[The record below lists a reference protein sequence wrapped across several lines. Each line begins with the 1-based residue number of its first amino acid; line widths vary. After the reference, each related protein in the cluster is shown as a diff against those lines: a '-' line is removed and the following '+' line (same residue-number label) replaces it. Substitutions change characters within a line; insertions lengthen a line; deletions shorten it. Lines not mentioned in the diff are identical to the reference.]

1 MSCSRFR
8 SLWLRA
14 SATALAVAASS
25 TWLGDAAAQVA
36 PVVLPHAAGQQ
47 ALAVRI
53 DARGI
58 TARACPSAAACA
70 PDGGNVLAV
79 PSEVA
84 PLLGGARVA
93 PVTLADGKHL
103 AKVDAPAGGASAAD
117 AGRGS
122 WVMLLAAPL
131 AGKGTEPLVLWSGW
145 TGVATGEH
153 GEGRSDA
160 VVVEP
165 LASGSRVLVGQLR
178 DDVTICG
185 RPALVGAS
193 EVDPRT
199 MTLLKG
205 ASYQN
210 LPAEAR
216 RAAGKVAAE
225 RHDAD
230 AAAPGFRLLRPTAAS
245 SAVGKRFAEIADG
258 DPKTAWSEG
267 KAGVGRG
274 EFVSFSSADEV
285 GITGFGLRIK
295 PTEGVEGGAA
305 PRTLFVATPDR
316 LFQVSLPEDA
326 WLKEPASYEVKLP
339 EEIRASCV
347 AVVLDEAYAP
357 RGAQAGGGER
367 GSPSAP
373 EVRVTIAEIT
383 ARTAFDGQGPAALVG
398 ALAGG
403 GERAR
408 AAAALLA
415 RSGPEAVEAAIAGY
429 DRLDPAGR
437 QLAAGVI
444 DTAPCAV
451 QIPFF
456 TARLAS
462 GAAAA
467 ARPTS
472 GAAGAARPA
481 SGAAGAARPTS
492 GAAGAALGGGRRAA
506 PAEPDPELHHAR
518 DRIRRCGRAAAPALA
533 EVVKGGAA
541 AARVAAARE
550 LALVAPAEAVPALL
564 DALAGAR
571 GATRRELRAALATAA
586 RSERAA
592 PVVEEEVQLDRLRA
606 RPEDA
611 QLDLLRALGPS
622 LGRVKGGGAAFQALA
637 SATGAPFARRYLLQ
651 APAAALARAGEGP
664 AEAYLRASLRKDADA
679 HVRLRAAEVAA
690 DVPSLAPDLLAAAS
704 DPDVRVREAAI
715 VALSRAAS
723 AGAKLPAGAAEALA
737 ARLASDPWT
746 FIRGGAALAIGAM
759 PATAAGDRALVGA
772 LDDASPEVRRS
783 ALDGLGAHRATAHIE
798 AVRDRAEDKEEDVEV
813 RARAILA
820 LGAMC
825 DTASVDLWT
834 RLALRAKA
842 PVGERDQRLGSAAL
856 AALGAV
862 HPADLPARLK
872 PLLDK
877 DTPHGLRETA
887 RAALSAT
894 PQCRR

>member
-1 MSCSRFR
+1 MSSSRFR
-8 SLWLRA
+8 SLWPRA
-14 SATALAVAASS
+14 SVTALAVAASS
-25 TWLGDAAAQVA
+25 TWLGEAAAQAA

-47 ALAVRI
+47 ALAVRV

-70 PDGGNVLAV
+70 PDGGQVLAV
-79 PSEVA
+79 PPEVA

-93 PVTLADGKHL
+93 PITLADGKHL
-103 AKVDAPAGGASAAD
+103 AKIEAPAGGANAGARGAD
-117 AGRGS
+117 AGSGS

-131 AGKGTEPLVLWSGW
+131 AGKGAEPLVLWSGW

-165 LASGSRVLVGQLR
+165 LASGSRVLVGQRR

-210 LPAEAR
+210 LPAEER
-216 RAAGKVAAE
+216 RAAVKVAAE
-225 RHDAD
+225 RREAD

-258 DPKTAWSEG
+258 DPRTAWSEG
-267 KAGVGRG
+267 KAGAGRG

-285 GITGFGLRIK
+285 GITGLGLRIK
-295 PTEGVEGGAA
+295 PTEVVEGGAA

-326 WLKEPASYEVKLP
+326 WLKEPAGYEVKLP
-339 EEIRASCV
+339 QEIRASCV
-347 AVVLDEAYAP
+347 AVVLDEPFAP
-357 RGAQAGGGER
+357 RGAQAGAGGR

-373 EVRVTIAEIT
+373 EVRVTIAEVT

-415 RSGPEAVEAAIAGY
+415 RGGPEAALAAIAGY

-444 DTAPCAV
+444 DAAPCAV
-451 QIPFF
+451 QVPFF

-462 GAAAA
+462 GAADA
-467 ARPTS
+467 ARLKPD
-472 GAAGAARPA
+472 AAR
-481 SGAAGAARPTS
+481 R
-492 GAAGAALGGGRRAA
+492 GGRRAA
-506 PAEPDPELHHAR
+506 SAEPDPELHHAR

-533 EVVKGGAA
+533 ELVKGGAA

-571 GATRRELRAALATAA
+571 GATRRELRSALATAA

-592 PVVEEEVQLDRLRA
+592 AVVEEEVRLERLRA

-622 LGRVKGGGAAFQALA
+622 LGRVRGGGAAFQALA
-637 SATGAPFARRYLLQ
+637 SAAGAPFARRYLLQ
-651 APAAALARAGEGP
+651 APAAALARAGEP
-664 AEAYLRASLRKDADA
+664 QAQAYLRASLRKDADA

-690 DVPSLAPDLLAAAS
+690 EVPALAPDLLAAVS

-723 AGAKLPAGAAEALA
+723 AGTRLPAGAAEALA

-759 PATAAGDRALVGA
+759 PATPAGDRALVGA
-772 LDDASPEVRRS
+772 LTDASPEVRRS

-825 DTASVDLWT
+825 DAGSVDLWT

-894 PQCRR
+894 PQCGRR

>member
-1 MSCSRFR
+1 MSRSPFRFR
-8 SLWLRA
+8 RPRLGAAAGVIAA
-14 SATALAVAASS
+14 SAAVGGS
-25 TWLGDAAAQVA
+25 AAAQVA

-53 DARGI
+53 DAGGV
-58 TARACPSAAACA
+58 TARACPAAAACA
-70 PDGGNVLAV
+70 PDGGKVLAV

-84 PLLGGARVA
+84 PLLGGARVV
-93 PVTLADGKHL
+93 PVTLADGKRL
-103 AKVDAPAGGASAAD
+103 AKIEAPAAGKPAGAGAPEG
-117 AGRGS
+117 AGGS

-165 LASGSRVLVGQLR
+165 LGSGNRVLVGQLR
-178 DDVTICG
+178 DDVTLCG

-205 ASYQN
+205 ASFQN
-210 LPAEAR
+210 LPAEER
-216 RAAGKVAAE
+216 RAAGKVVAE
-225 RHDAD
+225 RRDAD
-230 AAAPGFRLLRPTAAS
+230 APAATFRLLRPTAAS

-267 KAGVGRG
+267 KVGAGRG

-285 GITGFGLRIK
+285 GITGLGLRIK
-295 PTEGVEGGAA
+295 PSDGVEGGAA

-326 WLKEPASYEVKLP
+326 WLKESAGYEVKLP
-339 EEIRASCV
+339 EEIKASCI
-347 AVVLDEAYAP
+347 AVVLDDAYAP
-357 RGAQAGGGER
+357 AGAGGRGA
-367 GSPSAP
+367 PSAP
-373 EVRVTIAEIT
+373 EVRVTIAEVT
-383 ARTAFDGQGPAALVG
+383 ARTAFDGQNPAALVG

-403 GERAR
+403 GERSR

-415 RSGPEAVEAAIAGY
+415 RGGPEAVEAAIAGY

-437 QLAAGVI
+437 QLARGVI

-451 QIPFF
+451 QIPFL

-462 GAAAA
+462 GAASAA
-467 ARPTS
+467 QLAP
-472 GAAGAARPA
+472 GAASAGRA
-481 SGAAGAARPTS
+481 SGMASAP
-492 GAAGAALGGGRRAA
+492 GRAPRAA
-506 PAEPDPELHHAR
+506 PPEPDPELHHAR

-533 EVVKGGAA
+533 EIVKAGAA

-550 LALVAPAEAVPALL
+550 LVLVAPAEAIPALL

-571 GATRRELRAALATAA
+571 GAARRELRAALALAA

-592 PVVEEEVQLDRLRA
+592 SVVEEEVQLERLRA

-611 QLDLLRALGPS
+611 QLDLLRALGPA
-622 LGRVKGGGAAFQALA
+622 LGRMKGGGAAFQALA
-637 SATGAPFARRYLLQ
+637 SAGGAPFDRRYLLQ
-651 APAAALARAGEGP
+651 APAAALARVGEAP

-690 DVPSLAPDLLAAAS
+690 DVPALAPDLLAAAS
-704 DPDVRVREAAI
+704 DPEARVREAAI
-715 VALSRAAS
+715 VALARAAS
-723 AGAKLPAGAAEALA
+723 AGAKLPAGAGEALA
-737 ARLASDPWT
+737 ARLTSDPWT

-759 PATAAGDRALVGA
+759 PATTAGDRALVGA
-772 LDDASPEVRRS
+772 LADSSPEVRRH

-825 DTASVDLWT
+825 DASSVDLWT
-834 RLALRAKA
+834 RLALRAKS
-842 PVGERDQRLGSAAL
+842 PIGEHDQRLGSAAL
-856 AALGAV
+856 AALGSV

-877 DTPHGLRETA
+877 DTPHGLREAA
-887 RAALSAT
+887 RAALSAP
-894 PQCRR
+894 PQCRRR

>member
-1 MSCSRFR
+1 MSRSPFR
-8 SLWLRA
+8 SRRPRVGV
-14 SATALAVAASS
+14 AVGVIAASS
-25 TWLGDAAAQVA
+25 TLLGNAAAQVA

-47 ALAVRI
+47 ALAVRV
-53 DARGI
+53 DPGGI
-58 TARACPSAAACA
+58 TARACPAKAACA
-70 PDGGNVLAV
+70 PDGGKVLAV
-79 PSEVA
+79 PPEVA
-84 PLLGGARVA
+84 PLLGGARVVPIA
-93 PVTLADGKHL
+93 LADGKHL
-103 AKVDAPAGGASAAD
+103 AKIEAPAAGKPAPASAPGA
-117 AGRGS
+117 AGGS
-122 WVMLLAAPL
+122 WAMLVAAPL
-131 AGKGTEPLVLWSGW
+131 AGKGTEPIVLWSGW

-165 LASGSRVLVGQLR
+165 LGSGSRVLVGQLR
-178 DDVTICG
+178 EDVTICG

-205 ASYQN
+205 ASFQN
-210 LPAEAR
+210 LPAEER
-216 RAAGKVAAE
+216 RAAGKLVAE
-225 RHDAD
+225 RREAD
-230 AAAPGFRLLRPTAAS
+230 AAAPAFRLLRPTAAS

-267 KAGVGRG
+267 KAGAGRG

-285 GITGFGLRIK
+285 GITGLGLRIK
-295 PTEGVEGGAA
+295 PQDGVDGGAA

-326 WLKEPASYEVKLP
+326 WLKEPAGYEVKLP
-339 EEIRASCV
+339 EEIRASCL

-357 RGAQAGGGER
+357 RGAGDR
-367 GSPSAP
+367 GAPSAP

-383 ARTAFDGQGPAALVG
+383 ARTAFDGQGSGALVA

-403 GERAR
+403 GERSR

-415 RSGPEAVEAAIAGY
+415 RSGPEAVDAAIAGY
-429 DRLDPAGR
+429 DKLDAAGK
-437 QLAAGVI
+437 QLARGVI

-467 ARPTS
+467 AS
-472 GAAGAARPA
+472 GAAAAR
-481 SGAAGAARPTS
+481 STS
-492 GAAGAALGGGRRAA
+492 AA
-506 PAEPDPELHHAR
+506 PGRAPRAEAPEPDPELHHAR

-533 EVVKGGAA
+533 EIVKGGAA
-541 AARVAAARE
+541 TAKVAAARE
-550 LALVAPAEAVPALL
+550 LALVAPAEAIPALL

-571 GATRRELRAALATAA
+571 GATRRDLRAALALAA

-606 RPEDA
+606 RPEGA
-611 QLDLLRALGPS
+611 QLDLLRALGPA

-637 SATGAPFARRYLLQ
+637 SAAPAPFERRYLLQ
-651 APAAALARAGEGP
+651 APAAALARAGEAP
-664 AEAYLRASLRKDADA
+664 AEAYLRASLRKDADP

-690 DVPSLAPDLLAAAS
+690 EVPALAPDLLAAAS
-704 DPDVRVREAAI
+704 DADVRVREAAI

-759 PATAAGDRALVGA
+759 PATPAGDRALVGA
-772 LDDASPEVRRS
+772 LADPSPEVRRH

-825 DTASVDLWT
+825 DASSVDLWT
-834 RLALRAKA
+834 RIALRAKA
-842 PVGERDQRLGSAAL
+842 PIGERDQRLGSAAL

-887 RAALSAT
+887 RAALAAA

>member
-1 MSCSRFR
+1 MSRSPFR
-8 SLWLRA
+8 SRRPRIGA
-14 SATALAVAASS
+14 AVGVIAASS
-25 TWLGDAAAQVA
+25 TLLGNAAAQVA

-53 DARGI
+53 DPGGI
-58 TARACPSAAACA
+58 TARACPAAAACA
-70 PDGGNVLAV
+70 PDGGKVLAV

-84 PLLGGARVA
+84 PLLGSARVV
-93 PVTLADGKHL
+93 PITLPGGKRL
-103 AKVDAPAGGASAAD
+103 AKIEAPAAGKPASASAPG
-117 AGRGS
+117 AGSGS
-122 WVMLLAAPL
+122 WTMLLAAPL
-131 AGKGTEPLVLWSGW
+131 AGKGTEPIVLWSGW
-145 TGVATGEH
+145 TGVAIGEH
-153 GEGRSDA
+153 GEARSDA

-165 LASGSRVLVGQLR
+165 LGSGSRVLVGQLR
-178 DDVTICG
+178 EDVTICG

-199 MTLLKG
+199 MTLVKG
-205 ASYQN
+205 ASFQN
-210 LPAEAR
+210 LPAEER
-216 RAAGKVAAE
+216 RAAGKLAAE
-225 RHDAD
+225 RREAD
-230 AAAPGFRLLRPTAAS
+230 AAAPAFRLLRPTAAS

-267 KAGVGRG
+267 KVGAGRG

-285 GITGFGLRIK
+285 GITGLGLRIK
-295 PTEGVEGGAA
+295 PPDGVEGGAA

-326 WLKEPASYEVKLP
+326 WLKDSAGYEVKLP
-339 EEIRASCV
+339 EEIRASCL

-357 RGAQAGGGER
+357 RGAEDR
-367 GSPSAP
+367 GAPSAP
-373 EVRVTIAEIT
+373 EVRVTIAEVT
-383 ARTAFDGQGPAALVG
+383 ARTAFDGQGPGTLVG

-403 GERAR
+403 GERSR

-415 RSGPEAVEAAIAGY
+415 RSGPEGIDAAIVGY
-429 DRLDPAGR
+429 DKLDAAGR
-437 QLAAGVI
+437 QLARGVI
-444 DTAPCAV
+444 DAAPCAA

-472 GAAGAARPA
+472 GAAGAAPA
-481 SGAAGAARPTS
+481 RAP
-492 GAAGAALGGGRRAA
+492 RAA
-506 PAEPDPELHHAR
+506 APEPDPELHHAR

-533 EVVKGGAA
+533 EIVKEGGAA
-541 AARVAAARE
+541 AKVAAAGE
-550 LALVAPAEAVPALL
+550 LALVAPAEAIPALL
-564 DALAGAR
+564 DALPGAR
-571 GATRRELRAALATAA
+571 GATRRDLRAALALAS
-586 RSERAA
+586 RNGRAA
-592 PVVEEEVQLDRLRA
+592 PVVEEEVQMERLRA
-606 RPEDA
+606 RPEDT
-611 QLDLLRALGPS
+611 QLDLLRALGPA
-622 LGRVKGGGAAFQALA
+622 LGRVRGGSAAFQALA
-637 SATGAPFARRYLLQ
+637 SAASAPFARRYLLQ
-651 APAAALARAGEGP
+651 APAAALARAGEAS
-664 AEAYLRASLRKDADA
+664 AEAYLRASLRKDADP

-690 DVPSLAPDLLAAAS
+690 EVPALAPDLLAAAS

-746 FIRGGAALAIGAM
+746 FVRGGAALAIGAM
-759 PATAAGDRALVGA
+759 PATPAGDRALVGA
-772 LDDASPEVRRS
+772 LADRSPEVRRH

-798 AVRDRAEDKEEDVEV
+798 AVRDRAEDKAEDVEV

-825 DTASVDLWT
+825 DASSVDLWT

-842 PVGERDQRLGSAAL
+842 PIGEGDQRLGSAAL

-877 DTPHGLRETA
+877 DTPHGLREAA
-887 RAALSAT
+887 RAALSAA

>member
-1 MSCSRFR
+1 MSRSPFRFR
-8 SLWLRA
+8 RPRLGAAAGLIAA
-14 SATALAVAASS
+14 SAAVGGS
-25 TWLGDAAAQVA
+25 AAAQVA

-53 DARGI
+53 DAGGV
-58 TARACPSAAACA
+58 TARACPAAAACA
-70 PDGGNVLAV
+70 PDGGKVLAV

-84 PLLGGARVA
+84 PLLGGARVV

-103 AKVDAPAGGASAAD
+103 AKIEVPAAGKPAGAGAPEG
-117 AGRGS
+117 AGGS

-165 LASGSRVLVGQLR
+165 LGSGNRVLVGQLR
-178 DDVTICG
+178 DDVTLCG

-199 MTLLKG
+199 MMLLKG
-205 ASYQN
+205 ASFQN
-210 LPAEAR
+210 LPAEER
-216 RAAGKVAAE
+216 RAAGKVVAE
-225 RHDAD
+225 RRDAD
-230 AAAPGFRLLRPTAAS
+230 APAATFRLLRPTAAS

-267 KAGVGRG
+267 KVGAGRG

-285 GITGFGLRIK
+285 GITGLGLRIK
-295 PTEGVEGGAA
+295 PSDGVEGGAA

-326 WLKEPASYEVKLP
+326 WLKESAGYEVKLP
-339 EEIRASCV
+339 EEIKASCI
-347 AVVLDEAYAP
+347 AVVLDDAYAP
-357 RGAQAGGGER
+357 AGAGGRGA
-367 GSPSAP
+367 PSAP
-373 EVRVTIAEIT
+373 EVRVTIAEVT
-383 ARTAFDGQGPAALVG
+383 ARTAFDGQNPAALVG

-403 GERAR
+403 GERSR

-415 RSGPEAVEAAIAGY
+415 RGGPEAVEAAIAGY

-437 QLAAGVI
+437 QLARGVI

-451 QIPFF
+451 QIPFL

-462 GAAAA
+462 GAASAA
-467 ARPTS
+467 QLAP
-472 GAAGAARPA
+472 GAASAGRA
-481 SGAAGAARPTS
+481 SGLASAP
-492 GAAGAALGGGRRAA
+492 GRAPRAA
-506 PAEPDPELHHAR
+506 PPEPDPELHHAR

-533 EVVKGGAA
+533 EIVKAGAP

-550 LALVAPAEAVPALL
+550 LALVAPAEAIPALL

-571 GATRRELRAALATAA
+571 GAARRELRAALALAA

-592 PVVEEEVQLDRLRA
+592 SVVEEEVQLERLRA

-611 QLDLLRALGPS
+611 QLDLLRALGPA

-637 SATGAPFARRYLLQ
+637 SAGGAPFNRRYLLQ
-651 APAAALARAGEGP
+651 APAAALARVGEAP

-690 DVPSLAPDLLAAAS
+690 DVPALAPDLLAAAS
-704 DPDVRVREAAI
+704 DPDARVREAAI
-715 VALSRAAS
+715 VALARAAS
-723 AGAKLPAGAAEALA
+723 AGAKLPAGAGEALA
-737 ARLASDPWT
+737 ARLTSDPWT

-759 PATAAGDRALVGA
+759 PATTAGDRALVGA
-772 LDDASPEVRRS
+772 LADSSPEVRRH

-825 DTASVDLWT
+825 DASSVDLWT
-834 RLALRAKA
+834 RLAHRAKS
-842 PVGERDQRLGSAAL
+842 PIGEHDQRLGSAAL
-856 AALGAV
+856 AALGSV

-877 DTPHGLRETA
+877 DTPHGLREAA
-887 RAALSAT
+887 RAALSAP
-894 PQCRR
+894 PQCRRR

>member
-1 MSCSRFR
+1 MSRSPFRFR
-8 SLWLRA
+8 RPRLGAAAGVIAA
-14 SATALAVAASS
+14 SAAVGGS
-25 TWLGDAAAQVA
+25 AAAQAA

-53 DARGI
+53 DPGGV
-58 TARACPSAAACA
+58 TARACPAAAACT
-70 PDGGNVLAV
+70 PDGGKVVAV

-84 PLLGGARVA
+84 PLLGGARVV
-93 PVTLADGKHL
+93 PVTLADGKRL
-103 AKVDAPAGGASAAD
+103 AKIEAPAGGKPAGAGAPEGAS
-117 AGRGS
+117 GS

-145 TGVATGEH
+145 TGVAIGEH

-165 LASGSRVLVGQLR
+165 LGGSGSRVLVGQLR
-178 DDVTICG
+178 DDVTLCG

-205 ASYQN
+205 ASFQN
-210 LPAEAR
+210 LSAEER
-216 RAAGKVAAE
+216 RGAGKVVAE
-225 RHDAD
+225 RRDAD
-230 AAAPGFRLLRPTAAS
+230 AAAAAFRLLRPTAAS

-267 KAGVGRG
+267 KAGAGRG

-285 GITGFGLRIK
+285 GITGLGLRIK
-295 PTEGVEGGAA
+295 PPDGVEGGAA

-326 WLKEPASYEVKLP
+326 WLKESAGYEVKLP
-339 EEIRASCV
+339 EEIKASCI
-347 AVVLDEAYAP
+347 AVVLDDAYAP
-357 RGAQAGGGER
+357 AGAGGRGAPAV
-367 GSPSAP
+367 P
-373 EVRVTIAEIT
+373 EARVTIAEVT

-403 GERAR
+403 GERSR

-415 RSGPEAVEAAIAGY
+415 RGGPEAVEAAIAGY

-437 QLAAGVI
+437 QLARGVI

-451 QIPFF
+451 QIPFL

-462 GAAAA
+462 GAASAA
-467 ARPTS
+467 QLAP
-472 GAAGAARPA
+472 GAASAGRA
-481 SGAAGAARPTS
+481 SGLASAAPGRAA
-492 GAAGAALGGGRRAA
+492 RAA
-506 PAEPDPELHHAR
+506 PPEPDPELHHAR

-533 EVVKGGAA
+533 EIVKAGAA

-550 LALVAPAEAVPALL
+550 LALVAPAEAIPALL

-571 GATRRELRAALATAA
+571 GAARRELRAALALAA

-592 PVVEEEVQLDRLRA
+592 SVVEEEVQIERLRA

-611 QLDLLRALGPS
+611 QLDLLRALGPA

-637 SATGAPFARRYLLQ
+637 SAGSAPFERRYLLQ
-651 APAAALARAGEGP
+651 APAAALARAGEAP

-690 DVPSLAPDLLAAAS
+690 DVPSLAQDLLAAAS
-704 DPDVRVREAAI
+704 DPDARVREAAI
-715 VALSRAAS
+715 VALARAAS
-723 AGAKLPAGAAEALA
+723 TGAKLPAGAAEALA
-737 ARLASDPWT
+737 ARLTSDPWT

-759 PATAAGDRALVGA
+759 PATPAGDRALVGA
-772 LDDASPEVRRS
+772 LADSSPEVRRH
-783 ALDGLGAHRATAHIE
+783 ALDGLGAHRAAAHIE

-825 DTASVDLWT
+825 DASSVDLWT
-834 RLALRAKA
+834 RLAHRAKA
-842 PVGERDQRLGSAAL
+842 PIGEHDQRLGSAAL
-856 AALGAV
+856 AALGSV

-877 DTPHGLRETA
+877 DTPHGLREAA
-887 RAALSAT
+887 RAALSAA
-894 PQCRR
+894 PQCGRR

>member
-1 MSCSRFR
+1 MSSSRFR
-8 SLWLRA
+8 SRWLRA
-14 SATALAVAASS
+14 SVAALAVAASS
-25 TWLGDAAAQVA
+25 TWLGDAAAQAA

-58 TARACPSAAACA
+58 TARVCPSAAACA
-70 PDGGNVLAV
+70 PDGGGVLPV
-79 PSEVA
+79 PPEVA

-93 PVTLADGKHL
+93 PITLADGKHL
-103 AKVDAPAGGASAAD
+103 AKIEAPAGGASAGARGAD
-117 AGRGS
+117 AGSGA

-131 AGKGTEPLVLWSGW
+131 AGKGAEPLVLWSGW
-145 TGVATGEH
+145 TGVAAGEH

-165 LASGSRVLVGQLR
+165 LASGSRVLVGQRR

-185 RPALVGAS
+185 RSALVGAS

-210 LPAEAR
+210 LPAEER
-216 RAAGKVAAE
+216 RAAAKVVAE
-225 RHDAD
+225 RREAD

-267 KAGVGRG
+267 KAGAGRG

-285 GITGFGLRIK
+285 AITGLGLRIK
-295 PTEGVEGGAA
+295 PAEGVEGGAA

-316 LFQVSLPEDA
+316 LFHVSLPEDA
-326 WLKEPASYEVKLP
+326 WAKEAAGYEVKLP
-339 EEIRASCV
+339 QEIRASCV

-357 RGAQAGGGER
+357 RGAQGGER

-415 RSGPEAVEAAIAGY
+415 RGGPEAVEAAIAGY
-429 DRLDPAGR
+429 DKLDPAGR

-444 DTAPCAV
+444 DAAPCAV
-451 QIPFF
+451 QVPFF
-456 TARLAS
+456 TARLA
-462 GAAAA
+462 
-467 ARPTS
+467 
-472 GAAGAARPA
+472 AGAAD
-481 SGAAGAARPTS
+481 AARLKS
-492 GAAGAALGGGRRAA
+492 DAARRGGRRAA
-506 PAEPDPELHHAR
+506 STEPDPELRHAR

-533 EVVKGGAA
+533 ELVKGGAA

-571 GATRRELRAALATAA
+571 GATRRELRSALATAA

-592 PVVEEEVQLDRLRA
+592 AAVEEEVQLERLRA

-622 LGRVKGGGAAFQALA
+622 LGRVRGGGAAFQALA
-637 SATGAPFARRYLLQ
+637 SAAGAPFERRYLLQ
-651 APAAALARAGEGP
+651 APAAALARAGEP
-664 AEAYLRASLRKDADA
+664 QAQAYLRASLRKDADA

-690 DVPSLAPDLLAAAS
+690 DVPALAPDLLAAVS
-704 DPDVRVREAAI
+704 DPEVRVREAAI
-715 VALSRAAS
+715 VALSRVAS
-723 AGAKLPAGAAEALA
+723 AGTKLPAGAAEALA

-759 PATAAGDRALVGA
+759 PATPAGDRALVGA
-772 LDDASPEVRRS
+772 LTDASPEVRRS

-798 AVRDRAEDKEEDVEV
+798 AVRDRAEDKEEDLEV

-825 DTASVDLWT
+825 DVSSVDLWT

-842 PVGERDQRLGSAAL
+842 PVDERDQRLGSAAL

-877 DTPHGLRETA
+877 DTPRGLRETA

-894 PQCRR
+894 PQCRRR

>member
-1 MSCSRFR
+1 MSRSPFRFR
-8 SLWLRA
+8 RPRLGAAAGVIAA
-14 SATALAVAASS
+14 SAAVGGS
-25 TWLGDAAAQVA
+25 AAAQAA

-53 DARGI
+53 DPGGV
-58 TARACPSAAACA
+58 TARACPAAAACA
-70 PDGGNVLAV
+70 PDGGKVLAV

-84 PLLGGARVA
+84 PLLGGARVV
-93 PVTLADGKHL
+93 PVTLADGKRL
-103 AKVDAPAGGASAAD
+103 AKIEVSAGGKPAGAGAPEGAS
-117 AGRGS
+117 GS

-131 AGKGTEPLVLWSGW
+131 AGKGAEPLVLWSGW

-165 LASGSRVLVGQLR
+165 LGGSGSRVLVGQLR
-178 DDVTICG
+178 DDVTLCG

-205 ASYQN
+205 ASFQN
-210 LPAEAR
+210 LSAEER
-216 RAAGKVAAE
+216 RAAGKVVAE
-225 RHDAD
+225 RRDAD
-230 AAAPGFRLLRPTAAS
+230 AAAAAFRLLRPTAAS

-267 KAGVGRG
+267 KAGAGRG

-285 GITGFGLRIK
+285 GITGLGLRIK
-295 PTEGVEGGAA
+295 PPDGVEGGAA
-305 PRTLFVATPDR
+305 PRTLFVATPER

-326 WLKEPASYEVKLP
+326 WLKESAGYEVKLP
-339 EEIRASCV
+339 EEIKASCI
-347 AVVLDEAYAP
+347 AVVLDDAYAP
-357 RGAQAGGGER
+357 AGAGGGR
-367 GSPSAP
+367 GAPSAP
-373 EVRVTIAEIT
+373 EVRVTIAEVT

-403 GERAR
+403 GERSR

-415 RSGPEAVEAAIAGY
+415 RGGPEAVEAAIAGY
-429 DRLDPAGR
+429 DRLDFAGR
-437 QLAAGVI
+437 QLARGVI
-444 DTAPCAV
+444 DTAPCAM
-451 QIPFF
+451 QIPFL

-462 GAAAA
+462 GAASAA
-467 ARPTS
+467 QPPP
-472 GAAGAARPA
+472 GAASAGRA
-481 SGAAGAARPTS
+481 SGVASAAPGRAA
-492 GAAGAALGGGRRAA
+492 RAA
-506 PAEPDPELHHAR
+506 PPELDPELHHAR

-533 EVVKGGAA
+533 EIVKAGAA

-550 LALVAPAEAVPALL
+550 LALVAPAEAIPALL

-571 GATRRELRAALATAA
+571 GAARRELRAALALAA

-592 PVVEEEVQLDRLRA
+592 SVVEEEVQIERLRA

-611 QLDLLRALGPS
+611 QLDLLRALGPA

-637 SATGAPFARRYLLQ
+637 SAGGAPFERRYLLQ
-651 APAAALARAGEGP
+651 APAAALARGGEAP

-690 DVPSLAPDLLAAAS
+690 DVPSLAQDLLAAAS
-704 DPDVRVREAAI
+704 DPDARVREAAI
-715 VALSRAAS
+715 VALARAAA

-759 PATAAGDRALVGA
+759 PATTAGDRALVGA
-772 LDDASPEVRRS
+772 LADSSPEVRRH

-798 AVRDRAEDKEEDVEV
+798 AVRDRAEDKEEDIEV

-825 DTASVDLWT
+825 DASSVDLWT

-842 PVGERDQRLGSAAL
+842 PIGEHDQRLGSAAL
-856 AALGAV
+856 AALGSV

-877 DTPHGLRETA
+877 DTPHGLREAA
-887 RAALSAT
+887 RAALSAA
-894 PQCRR
+894 PQCRRR

>member
-1 MSCSRFR
+1 MHRSRFR
-8 SLWLRA
+8 SGWLRT
-14 SATALAVAASS
+14 SVTAGVVAATSI
-25 TWLGDAAAQVA
+25 WLGNAAAQVA

-53 DARGI
+53 DPGGI
-58 TARACPSAAACA
+58 TARACPAAAACA
-70 PDGGNVLAV
+70 PDGGKVLAV
-79 PSEVA
+79 PPEVA
-84 PLLGGARVA
+84 PLLGGARVV
-93 PVTLADGKHL
+93 PVTLANGKRL
-103 AKVDAPAGGASAAD
+103 AKIEAPVAATPAGAAATALGA
-117 AGRGS
+117 GGGS

-131 AGKGTEPLVLWSGW
+131 AGKGTEAVVLWSGW
-145 TGVATGEH
+145 TGVSTGEH

-165 LASGSRVLVGQLR
+165 LGSGSRVLVGQLR

-205 ASYQN
+205 ASFQN
-210 LPAEAR
+210 LPLDER
-216 RAAGKVAAE
+216 RAASKVAAE
-225 RHDAD
+225 RRDAE
-230 AAAPGFRLLRPTAAS
+230 AAAPAFRLLRPTAAS

-267 KAGVGRG
+267 KVGAGRG
-274 EFVSFSSADEV
+274 EFVSLSSADEV
-285 GITGFGLRIK
+285 GITGLGLRIK

-326 WLKEPASYEVKLP
+326 WLKETAGYEVKLP

-347 AVVLDEAYAP
+347 AVVLDDAYAP
-357 RGAQAGGGER
+357 RGAPAGAGDR
-367 GSPSAP
+367 GATSGP

-383 ARTAFDGQGPAALVG
+383 ARTSFDGQGPAELVG

-403 GERAR
+403 GERAK

-429 DRLDPAGR
+429 DKLDPAGR

-467 ARPTS
+467 PPRRAP
-472 GAAGAARPA
+472 
-481 SGAAGAARPTS
+481 
-492 GAAGAALGGGRRAA
+492 RAA
-506 PAEPDPELHHAR
+506 PPEPDPELHHAR

-533 EVVKGGAA
+533 DIVKGGAA

-550 LALVAPAEAVPALL
+550 LALVAPAEAIPALL

-571 GATRRELRAALATAA
+571 GATRRELRAALALAA

-592 PVVEEEVQLDRLRA
+592 GVVEEEVQPDRLRA
-606 RPEDA
+606 RPEEA

-637 SATGAPFARRYLLQ
+637 SAASAPFERRYLLQ
-651 APAAALARAGEGP
+651 APAAALARAGEAP

-690 DVPSLAPDLLAAAS
+690 DVPALAPDLLAAAS
-704 DPDVRVREAAI
+704 DPEVRVREAAI
-715 VALSRAAS
+715 VALARAAS
-723 AGAKLPAGAAEALA
+723 AGAKLPAGAPAALA

-746 FIRGGAALAIGAM
+746 FIRGSAALAIGAM
-759 PATAAGDRALVGA
+759 PATPAGDRALVGA
-772 LDDASPEVRRS
+772 LADSSPEVRRN
-783 ALDGLGAHRATAHIE
+783 ALDGLGVHRAVAHIE

-825 DTASVDLWT
+825 DASSVDLWT

-842 PVGERDQRLGSAAL
+842 PMGERDQRLGSAAL

-887 RAALSAT
+887 RAALSAA

>member
-1 MSCSRFR
+1 MRRSPFR
-8 SLWLRA
+8 SGWRRVGA
-14 SATALAVAASS
+14 AVGWIAASS
-25 TWLGDAAAQVA
+25 ALLGNAAAQVA

-53 DARGI
+53 DAGGL
-58 TARACPSAAACA
+58 TARACPAAAACA
-70 PDGGNVLAV
+70 PDGGKALAV
-79 PSEVA
+79 PPEVA
-84 PLLGGARVA
+84 PLLGGARVV
-93 PVTLADGKHL
+93 PVTLADGKRL
-103 AKVDAPAGGASAAD
+103 AKIEAPVAATPAGAAATALGA
-117 AGRGS
+117 GGGS

-131 AGKGTEPLVLWSGW
+131 AGKGTEPVVLWSGW
-145 TGVATGEH
+145 TGVSTGEH

-165 LASGSRVLVGQLR
+165 LGSGSRVLVGQLR

-205 ASYQN
+205 ASFQN
-210 LPAEAR
+210 LPLEER
-216 RAAGKVAAE
+216 RAASKVAAE
-225 RHDAD
+225 RREPD
-230 AAAPGFRLLRPTAAS
+230 AAAPAFRLLRPTAAS

-267 KAGVGRG
+267 KVGAGRG
-274 EFVSFSSADEV
+274 EFVSLSSADEV
-285 GITGFGLRIK
+285 GITGLGLRIK

-326 WLKEPASYEVKLP
+326 WLKETAGYEVKLP
-339 EEIRASCV
+339 EEIRASCI

-357 RGAQAGGGER
+357 RGAPAGAGDR
-367 GSPSAP
+367 GAPSGP

-383 ARTAFDGQGPAALVG
+383 ARTAFDGQGPAVLVG

-429 DRLDPAGR
+429 DKLDPAGR

-467 ARPTS
+467 PPRRTS
-472 GAAGAARPA
+472 RI
-481 SGAAGAARPTS
+481 
-492 GAAGAALGGGRRAA
+492 A
-506 PAEPDPELHHAR
+506 PPEPDPELHHAR

-533 EVVKGGAA
+533 EIVKGGAA

-550 LALVAPAEAVPALL
+550 LALVAPAEAIPALL

-571 GATRRELRAALATAA
+571 GATRRELRAALALAA

-592 PVVEEEVQLDRLRA
+592 SVVEEEVQLDRLRA
-606 RPEDA
+606 RPEEA

-637 SATGAPFARRYLLQ
+637 SAASAPFERRYLLQ
-651 APAAALARAGEGP
+651 APAAALARAGEAP

-690 DVPSLAPDLLAAAS
+690 DVPALAPDLLAAAS
-704 DPDVRVREAAI
+704 DPEVRVREAAI

-723 AGAKLPAGAAEALA
+723 AGGKLPAGAPAALA

-746 FIRGGAALAIGAM
+746 FIRGSAALAIGAM
-759 PATAAGDRALVGA
+759 PATPAGDRALVGA
-772 LDDASPEVRRS
+772 LADRSPEVRRN
-783 ALDGLGAHRATAHIE
+783 ALDGLGAHRAVAHIE

-825 DTASVDLWT
+825 DASSVDLWT
-834 RLALRAKA
+834 RLALQAKA
-842 PVGERDQRLGSAAL
+842 PMGERDQRLGSAAL

-887 RAALSAT
+887 RAALSAP

>member
-1 MSCSRFR
+1 MSRSRFR
-8 SLWLRA
+8 SRWLRT
-14 SATALAVAASS
+14 SVTAGVVAAAS
-25 TWLGDAAAQVA
+25 TWLGNAAAQVA

-53 DARGI
+53 DAGGI
-58 TARACPSAAACA
+58 TARACPAAACA
-70 PDGGNVLAV
+70 PDGGKVLAV
-79 PSEVA
+79 APEVA
-84 PLLGGARVA
+84 PLLGGARVV
-93 PVTLADGKHL
+93 PVTLADGKRL
-103 AKVDAPAGGASAAD
+103 AKIEAPVAATPAGAAATALGA
-117 AGRGS
+117 GGGS

-131 AGKGTEPLVLWSGW
+131 AGKGTEPIVLWSGW
-145 TGVATGEH
+145 TGVSTGEH

-165 LASGSRVLVGQLR
+165 LGSGSRVLVGQLR

-205 ASYQN
+205 ASFQN
-210 LPAEAR
+210 LPLEER
-216 RAAGKVAAE
+216 RAASKVAAE
-225 RHDAD
+225 RREAD
-230 AAAPGFRLLRPTAAS
+230 AAAPAFRLLRPTAAS

-258 DPKTAWSEG
+258 DPKTSWSEG
-267 KAGVGRG
+267 KVGAGRG
-274 EFVSFSSADEV
+274 EFVSLSSADEV
-285 GITGFGLRIK
+285 GITGLGLRIK
-295 PTEGVEGGAA
+295 PTEVVEGGAA
-305 PRTLFVATPDR
+305 PRTLFVATPER

-326 WLKEPASYEVKLP
+326 WLKETAGYEVKLP
-339 EEIRASCV
+339 EEIRASCI
-347 AVVLDEAYAP
+347 AVVLDDAYAP
-357 RGAQAGGGER
+357 RGAPAGAGDR
-367 GSPSAP
+367 GAPSGP

-429 DRLDPAGR
+429 DKLDPAGR

-467 ARPTS
+467 PPR
-472 GAAGAARPA
+472 RA
-481 SGAAGAARPTS
+481 S
-492 GAAGAALGGGRRAA
+492 RAA
-506 PAEPDPELHHAR
+506 PPEPDPELHHAR

-533 EVVKGGAA
+533 GIVKGGAA

-550 LALVAPAEAVPALL
+550 LALVAPAEAIPALL

-571 GATRRELRAALATAA
+571 GATRRELRAALALAA

-592 PVVEEEVQLDRLRA
+592 DVVEEEVQLDRLRA
-606 RPEDA
+606 RPEEA

-637 SATGAPFARRYLLQ
+637 SAASAPFERRYLLQ
-651 APAAALARAGEGP
+651 APAAALARAGEAP

-690 DVPSLAPDLLAAAS
+690 DVPALAPDLLAAAS
-704 DPDVRVREAAI
+704 DPEVRVREAAI

-723 AGAKLPAGAAEALA
+723 AGAKLPAGAPAALA

-746 FIRGGAALAIGAM
+746 FIRGSAALAIGAM
-759 PATAAGDRALVGA
+759 PAAPAGDRALVGA
-772 LDDASPEVRRS
+772 LADSAPEVRRS
-783 ALDGLGAHRATAHIE
+783 ALDGLGAHRAVAHIE

-825 DTASVDLWT
+825 DASSVDLWT

-842 PVGERDQRLGSAAL
+842 PMGERDQRLGSAAL

-887 RAALSAT
+887 RAALSAA

>member
-1 MSCSRFR
+1 MSRSRFR
-8 SLWLRA
+8 SRWLRA
-14 SATALAVAASS
+14 SVTAGAVAASS

-36 PVVLPHAAGQQ
+36 PVVLPPAAGQQ

-70 PDGGNVLAV
+70 PDGGKVLAV
-79 PSEVA
+79 PPEVA

-93 PVTLADGKHL
+93 PVALADGKRL
-103 AKVDAPAGGASAAD
+103 AKIEAPASGAPSGAR
-117 AGRGS
+117 AGDVASGS

-131 AGKGTEPLVLWSGW
+131 AGKGAEPLVLWSGW

-165 LASGSRVLVGQLR
+165 LGNGSRVLVGQLR

-205 ASYQN
+205 ASFQN
-210 LPAEAR
+210 LPAEER
-216 RAAGKVAAE
+216 RAAGKVTAE
-225 RHDAD
+225 RREAD

-267 KAGVGRG
+267 KAGAGRG

-295 PTEGVEGGAA
+295 PIDGVEGGAA

-326 WLKEPASYEVKLP
+326 WVKESAGYEVKLP

-347 AVVLDEAYAP
+347 AVVLDEAFAP
-357 RGAQAGGGER
+357 RGAQAGER
-367 GSPSAP
+367 GAPSAP
-373 EVRVTIAEIT
+373 EVRVTIAEVT
-383 ARTAFDGQGPAALVG
+383 ARTAFDGQAPAALVG

-444 DTAPCAV
+444 DTAPCAA

-467 ARPTS
+467 PPR
-472 GAAGAARPA
+472 GA
-481 SGAAGAARPTS
+481 
-492 GAAGAALGGGRRAA
+492 RRAA
-506 PAEPDPELHHAR
+506 PPGPDPELHHAR

-533 EVVKGGAA
+533 EIVKGGAP
-541 AARVAAARE
+541 AARVMAARE

-564 DALAGAR
+564 DALAAAR
-571 GATRRELRAALATAA
+571 GATRKELRAALALAA

-622 LGRVKGGGAAFQALA
+622 LGRVRGGGAAFQALA
-637 SATGAPFARRYLLQ
+637 SAAGAPFERRYLLQ
-651 APAAALARAGEGP
+651 APAAALARAGEAP

-704 DPDVRVREAAI
+704 DPDVRVREAAV

-759 PATAAGDRALVGA
+759 PATPAGDRALVGA
-772 LDDASPEVRRS
+772 LADRSPEVRRH

-798 AVRDRAEDKEEDVEV
+798 AVRDRAEDKEEDIEV

-825 DTASVDLWT
+825 DASSVDLWT
-834 RLALRAKA
+834 RLALQAKA
-842 PVGERDQRLGSAAL
+842 PMGERDQRLGSAAL

-887 RAALSAT
+887 RAALAAT

>member
-1 MSCSRFR
+1 MRRSPFR
-8 SLWLRA
+8 SGWRRVGA
-14 SATALAVAASS
+14 AVGWIAASS
-25 TWLGDAAAQVA
+25 ALLDNAAAQVA

-53 DARGI
+53 DAGGI
-58 TARACPSAAACA
+58 TARACPAAAACA
-70 PDGGNVLAV
+70 PDGGKVLAV
-79 PSEVA
+79 PPEVA
-84 PLLGGARVA
+84 PLLGGARVV
-93 PVTLADGKHL
+93 PVTLADGKRL
-103 AKVDAPAGGASAAD
+103 AKIEAPVAATPAGAAATALGA
-117 AGRGS
+117 GGGS

-131 AGKGTEPLVLWSGW
+131 AGKGTEPVVLWSGW
-145 TGVATGEH
+145 TGVSTGEH

-165 LASGSRVLVGQLR
+165 LGSGSRVLVGQLR

-205 ASYQN
+205 ASFQN
-210 LPAEAR
+210 LPLEER
-216 RAAGKVAAE
+216 RAASKVAAE
-225 RHDAD
+225 RREAD
-230 AAAPGFRLLRPTAAS
+230 AAAPAFRLLRPTAAS

-267 KAGVGRG
+267 KVGAGRG
-274 EFVSFSSADEV
+274 EFVSLSSADEV
-285 GITGFGLRIK
+285 GITGLGLRIK
-295 PTEGVEGGAA
+295 PTEGAEGGAA

-326 WLKEPASYEVKLP
+326 WLKETAGYEVKLP
-339 EEIRASCV
+339 EEIRASCI
-347 AVVLDEAYAP
+347 AVVLDDAYAP
-357 RGAQAGGGER
+357 RGAPAGAGDR
-367 GSPSAP
+367 GAPSGP

-383 ARTAFDGQGPAALVG
+383 ARTAFDGQGPAVLVG

-429 DRLDPAGR
+429 DKLDPAGR

-462 GAAAA
+462 GVAAA
-467 ARPTS
+467 P
-472 GAAGAARPA
+472 P
-481 SGAAGAARPTS
+481 
-492 GAAGAALGGGRRAA
+492 RRASRVA
-506 PAEPDPELHHAR
+506 PPEPDPELHHAR

-533 EVVKGGAA
+533 EIVKGGAA

-550 LALVAPAEAVPALL
+550 IALVAPAEAIPALL

-571 GATRRELRAALATAA
+571 GATRRELRAALAMAA

-592 PVVEEEVQLDRLRA
+592 GVVEEEVQLDRLRA
-606 RPEDA
+606 RPEEA

-637 SATGAPFARRYLLQ
+637 SAASAPFERRYLLQ
-651 APAAALARAGEGP
+651 APAAALARAGEAP

-690 DVPSLAPDLLAAAS
+690 DVPALAPDLLAAAS
-704 DPDVRVREAAI
+704 DPEVRVREAAI

-723 AGAKLPAGAAEALA
+723 AGAKLPAGAPAALA

-746 FIRGGAALAIGAM
+746 FIRGSAALAIGAM
-759 PATAAGDRALVGA
+759 PATPEGDRALVGA
-772 LDDASPEVRRS
+772 LADRAPEVRRN
-783 ALDGLGAHRATAHIE
+783 ALDGLGAHRAVAHIE

-825 DTASVDLWT
+825 DASSVDLWT
-834 RLALRAKA
+834 RLALRARA
-842 PVGERDQRLGSAAL
+842 PMGERDQRLGSAAL

-887 RAALSAT
+887 RAALSAA

>member
-1 MSCSRFR
+1 MRRSPFR
-8 SLWLRA
+8 SGWRRVGA
-14 SATALAVAASS
+14 AVGWIAASS
-25 TWLGDAAAQVA
+25 ALLGNAAAQVA
-36 PVVLPHAAGQQ
+36 PVVLPQAAGQQ

-53 DARGI
+53 DAGGI
-58 TARACPSAAACA
+58 TARACPAAAACA
-70 PDGGNVLAV
+70 PDGGKVLAV
-79 PSEVA
+79 APEVA
-84 PLLGGARVA
+84 PLLGGARVV
-93 PVTLADGKHL
+93 PVTLADGRRL
-103 AKVDAPAGGASAAD
+103 AKIEAPVAATPAGAAATALGA
-117 AGRGS
+117 GGGS

-131 AGKGTEPLVLWSGW
+131 AGKGTEPVVLWSGW
-145 TGVATGEH
+145 TGVSTGEH

-165 LASGSRVLVGQLR
+165 LGSGSRVLVGQLR

-205 ASYQN
+205 ASFQN
-210 LPAEAR
+210 LPLEER
-216 RAAGKVAAE
+216 RAASKVAAE
-225 RHDAD
+225 RREAD
-230 AAAPGFRLLRPTAAS
+230 AAAPALRLLRPTAAS

-267 KAGVGRG
+267 KVGAGRG
-274 EFVSFSSADEV
+274 EFVSLSSADEV
-285 GITGFGLRIK
+285 GITGLGLRIK
-295 PTEGVEGGAA
+295 PTEAVEGGAA

-326 WLKEPASYEVKLP
+326 WLKETAGYEVKLP
-339 EEIRASCV
+339 EEIRASCI
-347 AVVLDEAYAP
+347 AVVLDDAYAP
-357 RGAQAGGGER
+357 RGAPAGAGDR
-367 GSPSAP
+367 GAPSGP

-429 DRLDPAGR
+429 DKLDPAGR

-467 ARPTS
+467 PPR
-472 GAAGAARPA
+472 RA
-481 SGAAGAARPTS
+481 S
-492 GAAGAALGGGRRAA
+492 RAA
-506 PAEPDPELHHAR
+506 PPEPDPELHHAR

-533 EVVKGGAA
+533 EIVKGGAA

-550 LALVAPAEAVPALL
+550 LALVAPAEAIPALL

-571 GATRRELRAALATAA
+571 GAMRRELRAALALAA

-592 PVVEEEVQLDRLRA
+592 GVVEEEVQLDRLRA
-606 RPEDA
+606 RPEEA

-637 SATGAPFARRYLLQ
+637 SAASAPFERRYLLQ
-651 APAAALARAGEGP
+651 APAAALARAGEAP

-690 DVPSLAPDLLAAAS
+690 DVPALAPDLLAAAS
-704 DPDVRVREAAI
+704 DPEVRVREAAI

-723 AGAKLPAGAAEALA
+723 AGAKLPAGAPTALA

-746 FIRGGAALAIGAM
+746 FIRGSAALAIGAI
-759 PATAAGDRALVGA
+759 PATPAVDRALVGA
-772 LDDASPEVRRS
+772 LADSAPEVRRN
-783 ALDGLGAHRATAHIE
+783 ALDGLGAHRAVAHIE
-798 AVRDRAEDKEEDVEV
+798 AVRDRAEDKEEDLEV

-825 DTASVDLWT
+825 DASSVDLWT

-842 PVGERDQRLGSAAL
+842 PMGERDQRLGSAAL

-887 RAALSAT
+887 RAALSAA

>member
-1 MSCSRFR
+1 MSRSPFR
-8 SLWLRA
+8 SRRPRIGA
-14 SATALAVAASS
+14 AVGVIAASS
-25 TWLGDAAAQVA
+25 TLLGNAAAQVA

-47 ALAVRI
+47 ALAVRV
-53 DARGI
+53 DPGGI
-58 TARACPSAAACA
+58 TARACPAAAACA
-70 PDGGNVLAV
+70 PDGGKVLAV

-84 PLLGGARVA
+84 PLLGSARVV
-93 PVTLADGKHL
+93 PITLSGGKHL
-103 AKVDAPAGGASAAD
+103 TKIEAPAAGKPAPASAPG
-117 AGRGS
+117 AGSGS
-122 WVMLLAAPL
+122 WAMLLAAPL
-131 AGKGTEPLVLWSGW
+131 AGKGTEPIVLWSGW

-165 LASGSRVLVGQLR
+165 LGSGSRVLVGQLR
-178 DDVTICG
+178 EDVTICG

-205 ASYQN
+205 ASFQN
-210 LPAEAR
+210 LPAEER
-216 RAAGKVAAE
+216 RAAGKLAAE
-225 RHDAD
+225 RREAD
-230 AAAPGFRLLRPTAAS
+230 AAAPAFRLLRPTAAS

-258 DPKTAWSEG
+258 DPNTAWSEG
-267 KAGVGRG
+267 KAGAGRG

-285 GITGFGLRIK
+285 GITGLGLRIK
-295 PTEGVEGGAA
+295 PPDGVEGGAA

-326 WLKEPASYEVKLP
+326 WLKESAGYEVKLP
-339 EEIRASCV
+339 EEIRASCL

-357 RGAQAGGGER
+357 RGAGDR
-367 GSPSAP
+367 GAPSAP
-373 EVRVTIAEIT
+373 EVRVTIAEVT
-383 ARTAFDGQGPAALVG
+383 ARTAFDDQGPGTLVA

-403 GERAR
+403 GERSR

-415 RSGPEAVEAAIAGY
+415 RSGPEAIDAAIAGY
-429 DRLDPAGR
+429 DKLDAAGR
-437 QLAAGVI
+437 QLARGVI
-444 DTAPCAV
+444 DAAPCAA
-451 QIPFF
+451 QIPFL
-456 TARLAS
+456 TARLAA

-472 GAAGAARPA
+472 GAAA
-481 SGAAGAARPTS
+481 
-492 GAAGAALGGGRRAA
+492 AA
-506 PAEPDPELHHAR
+506 PARAPRAAAPEPDPELHHAR

-533 EVVKGGAA
+533 EIVKGGGSAA
-541 AARVAAARE
+541 KVAAARE
-550 LALVAPAEAVPALL
+550 LALVAPAEAIPALL
-564 DALAGAR
+564 DALPGAR
-571 GATRRELRAALATAA
+571 GATRRDLRAALALAA
-586 RSERAA
+586 RSQRAA
-592 PVVEEEVQLDRLRA
+592 PVVEEEVQNERLRA
-606 RPEDA
+606 RPEDT
-611 QLDLLRALGPS
+611 QLDLLRALGPA
-622 LGRVKGGGAAFQALA
+622 LGRVRGGGAAFQALA
-637 SATGAPFARRYLLQ
+637 SAASAPFERRYLLQ
-651 APAAALARAGEGP
+651 APAAALARAGEAQ
-664 AEAYLRASLRKDADA
+664 AEAYLRASLRKDADP

-690 DVPSLAPDLLAAAS
+690 EVPALAPDLLAAAS

-723 AGAKLPAGAAEALA
+723 AGAKLPAGAAEAFA

-746 FIRGGAALAIGAM
+746 FVRGGAALAIGAM
-759 PATAAGDRALVGA
+759 PATPAGDRALVGA
-772 LDDASPEVRRS
+772 LADRTPEVRRH

-798 AVRDRAEDKEEDVEV
+798 AVRDRAEDKAEDVEV

-825 DTASVDLWT
+825 DASSVDLWT

-842 PVGERDQRLGSAAL
+842 PIGEGDQRLGSAAL

-877 DTPHGLRETA
+877 DTPHGLREAA
-887 RAALSAT
+887 RAALSAA

>member
-1 MSCSRFR
+1 MSRSRFR
-8 SLWLRA
+8 SRWLRA
-14 SATALAVAASS
+14 SVTAGAVAASS
-25 TWLGDAAAQVA
+25 TWLGDAAAQGA
-36 PVVLPHAAGQQ
+36 PVVLPQAAGQQ

-70 PDGGNVLAV
+70 PDGGKVLAV
-79 PSEVA
+79 PPEVA

-93 PVTLADGKHL
+93 PVALADGKRL
-103 AKVDAPAGGASAAD
+103 AKIEAPASGAPSGAR
-117 AGRGS
+117 AGDVASGS

-131 AGKGTEPLVLWSGW
+131 AGKGAEPLVLWSGW

-165 LASGSRVLVGQLR
+165 LGSGSRVLVGQLR

-205 ASYQN
+205 ASFQN
-210 LPAEAR
+210 LPAEER
-216 RAAGKVAAE
+216 RAAGKVTAE
-225 RHDAD
+225 RREAD

-267 KAGVGRG
+267 KAGAGRG

-295 PTEGVEGGAA
+295 PIDGVEGGAA
-305 PRTLFVATPDR
+305 PRTLFVATPER

-326 WLKEPASYEVKLP
+326 WVKESAGYEVKLP

-347 AVVLDEAYAP
+347 AVVLDEAFAP
-357 RGAQAGGGER
+357 RGAQAGER

-373 EVRVTIAEIT
+373 EVRVTIAEVT
-383 ARTAFDGQGPAALVG
+383 ARTAFDGQAPAALVG

-444 DTAPCAV
+444 DTAPCAA

-467 ARPTS
+467 PPR
-472 GAAGAARPA
+472 GA
-481 SGAAGAARPTS
+481 
-492 GAAGAALGGGRRAA
+492 RRAA
-506 PAEPDPELHHAR
+506 PPGPDPELHHAR

-533 EVVKGGAA
+533 EIVKGGAP
-541 AARVAAARE
+541 AARVMAARE

-564 DALAGAR
+564 DALAAAR
-571 GATRRELRAALATAA
+571 GATRKELRAALALAA

-622 LGRVKGGGAAFQALA
+622 LGRVRGGGAAFQALA
-637 SATGAPFARRYLLQ
+637 SAAGAPFERRYLLQ
-651 APAAALARAGEGP
+651 APAAALARAGEAP

-704 DPDVRVREAAI
+704 DPDVRVREAAV

-759 PATAAGDRALVGA
+759 PATPSGDRALVGA
-772 LDDASPEVRRS
+772 LADRSPEVRRH

-798 AVRDRAEDKEEDVEV
+798 AVRDRAEDKEEDIEV

-825 DTASVDLWT
+825 DASSVDLWT
-834 RLALRAKA
+834 RLALQAKA
-842 PVGERDQRLGSAAL
+842 PMGERDQRLGSAAL

-862 HPADLPARLK
+862 HPADLPARLR

>member
-1 MSCSRFR
+1 MSRSPFR
-8 SLWLRA
+8 SRRPRIGA
-14 SATALAVAASS
+14 AVGVIAASS
-25 TWLGDAAAQVA
+25 TLLGNAAAQVA

-53 DARGI
+53 EPGGI
-58 TARACPSAAACA
+58 TARACPAAAACA
-70 PDGGNVLAV
+70 PDGGKVLAV

-84 PLLGGARVA
+84 PLLGSARVV
-93 PVTLADGKHL
+93 PISLPGGKHL
-103 AKVDAPAGGASAAD
+103 AKIEAPAAGKPASASAPG
-117 AGRGS
+117 AGSGS
-122 WVMLLAAPL
+122 WAMLLAAPL
-131 AGKGTEPLVLWSGW
+131 AGKGTEPIVLWSGW

-165 LASGSRVLVGQLR
+165 LGSGSRVLVGQLR
-178 DDVTICG
+178 EDVTICG

-205 ASYQN
+205 ASFQN
-210 LPAEAR
+210 LPAEER
-216 RAAGKVAAE
+216 RAAGKLAAE
-225 RHDAD
+225 RREAD
-230 AAAPGFRLLRPTAAS
+230 AAAPAFRLLRPTAAS

-267 KAGVGRG
+267 KAGAGRG

-285 GITGFGLRIK
+285 GITGLGLRIK
-295 PTEGVEGGAA
+295 PPDGVEGGAA

-326 WLKEPASYEVKLP
+326 WLKESAGYEVKLP
-339 EEIRASCV
+339 EEIRASCL

-357 RGAQAGGGER
+357 RGAGDR
-367 GSPSAP
+367 GAPSAP
-373 EVRVTIAEIT
+373 EVRVTIAEVT
-383 ARTAFDGQGPAALVG
+383 ARTAFDGQGPGTLVG

-403 GERAR
+403 GERSR

-415 RSGPEAVEAAIAGY
+415 RSGPEAIEAAIAGY
-429 DRLDPAGR
+429 DKLDAAGR
-437 QLAAGVI
+437 QLARGVI
-444 DTAPCAV
+444 DAAPCAT

-456 TARLAS
+456 TARLAAGAS
-462 GAAAA
+462 AVAPRRGPRAAA
-467 ARPTS
+467 P
-472 GAAGAARPA
+472 
-481 SGAAGAARPTS
+481 
-492 GAAGAALGGGRRAA
+492 
-506 PAEPDPELHHAR
+506 EPDPELHHAR

-533 EVVKGGAA
+533 EIVTGGGSAA
-541 AARVAAARE
+541 KVAAARE
-550 LALVAPAEAVPALL
+550 LALVAPAEAIPALL
-564 DALAGAR
+564 DALPGAR
-571 GATRRELRAALATAA
+571 GATRRDLRAALALAA
-586 RSERAA
+586 RSQRAA
-592 PVVEEEVQLDRLRA
+592 PVVEEEVQMERLRA

-611 QLDLLRALGPS
+611 QLDLLRALGPA
-622 LGRVKGGGAAFQALA
+622 LGRVRGGSAAFQALA
-637 SATGAPFARRYLLQ
+637 SAASAPFARRYLLQ
-651 APAAALARAGEGP
+651 APAAALARAGEAP
-664 AEAYLRASLRKDADA
+664 AEAYLRASLRKDADP

-690 DVPSLAPDLLAAAS
+690 EVPALAPDLLAAAS

-715 VALSRAAS
+715 VALSRAAT

-746 FIRGGAALAIGAM
+746 FVRGGAALAIGAM
-759 PATAAGDRALVGA
+759 PATPSGDRALVGA
-772 LDDASPEVRRS
+772 LADRSPEVRRH

-798 AVRDRAEDKEEDVEV
+798 AVRDRAEDKAEDVEV

-825 DTASVDLWT
+825 DESSVDLWT

-842 PVGERDQRLGSAAL
+842 PIGEGDQRLGSAAL

-877 DTPHGLRETA
+877 DTPHGLREAA
-887 RAALSAT
+887 RAALSAA

>member
-1 MSCSRFR
+1 MSRSPFR
-8 SLWLRA
+8 SRRPRIGA
-14 SATALAVAASS
+14 AVGVIAASS
-25 TWLGDAAAQVA
+25 TLLGNAAAQVA

-53 DARGI
+53 DPGGI
-58 TARACPSAAACA
+58 TARACPAAAACA
-70 PDGGNVLAV
+70 PDGGKVLAV

-84 PLLGGARVA
+84 PLLGSARVV
-93 PVTLADGKHL
+93 PITLADGKRL
-103 AKVDAPAGGASAAD
+103 AKIEAPAAGKPAPASAPG
-117 AGRGS
+117 AGSGS
-122 WVMLLAAPL
+122 WAMLLAAPL
-131 AGKGTEPLVLWSGW
+131 AGKGAEPIVLWSGW

-153 GEGRSDA
+153 GEGRSDV

-165 LASGSRVLVGQLR
+165 LGSGSRVLVGQLR
-178 DDVTICG
+178 EDVTICG

-205 ASYQN
+205 ASFQN
-210 LPAEAR
+210 LPAEER
-216 RAAGKVAAE
+216 RAAGKLAAE
-225 RHDAD
+225 RREAD
-230 AAAPGFRLLRPTAAS
+230 AAAPAFRLLRPTAAS

-267 KAGVGRG
+267 KAGAGRG

-285 GITGFGLRIK
+285 GITGLGLRIK
-295 PTEGVEGGAA
+295 PPDGVEGGAA

-326 WLKEPASYEVKLP
+326 WLKESAGYEVKLP
-339 EEIRASCV
+339 EEIRASCL

-357 RGAQAGGGER
+357 RGAGDR
-367 GSPSAP
+367 GALAAP
-373 EVRVTIAEIT
+373 EVRVTIAEVA

-403 GERAR
+403 GERSR

-429 DRLDPAGR
+429 DKLDAAGR
-437 QLAAGVI
+437 QLARGVI
-444 DTAPCAV
+444 DTAPCAA

-462 GAAAA
+462 GASAAA
-467 ARPTS
+467 P
-472 GAAGAARPA
+472 
-481 SGAAGAARPTS
+481 
-492 GAAGAALGGGRRAA
+492 RRASRAAA
-506 PAEPDPELHHAR
+506 PEPDPELHHAR

-533 EVVKGGAA
+533 EIVKGGGAA
-541 AARVAAARE
+541 AKVAAARE
-550 LALVAPAEAVPALL
+550 LALVAPAEAIPALL
-564 DALAGAR
+564 DALPGAR
-571 GATRRELRAALATAA
+571 GATRRDLRAALALAA

-592 PVVEEEVQLDRLRA
+592 PVVEEEVQIDRLRA

-622 LGRVKGGGAAFQALA
+622 LGRVKGGSAAFQALA
-637 SATGAPFARRYLLQ
+637 SASAPFARRYLLQ
-651 APAAALARAGEGP
+651 APAAALARAGEAP
-664 AEAYLRASLRKDADA
+664 AEAYLRASLRKDADP

-690 DVPSLAPDLLAAAS
+690 EVPALAPDLLAAAS

-723 AGAKLPAGAAEALA
+723 AGARLPAGAAEALA

-746 FIRGGAALAIGAM
+746 FVRGGAALAIGAM
-759 PATAAGDRALVGA
+759 PATPAGDRALVGA
-772 LDDASPEVRRS
+772 LADRSPEVRGR

-825 DTASVDLWT
+825 DTSSVELWT

-842 PVGERDQRLGSAAL
+842 PIGERDQRLGSAAL

-887 RAALSAT
+887 RAALSAA

>member
-1 MSCSRFR
+1 MSRSPFR
-8 SLWLRA
+8 SRRPRVGA
-14 SATALAVAASS
+14 AVGVLAASS
-25 TWLGDAAAQVA
+25 TLLGNAAAQVA

-53 DARGI
+53 DPGGI
-58 TARACPSAAACA
+58 TARACPAAAACA
-70 PDGGNVLAV
+70 PDGGKVLAV

-84 PLLGGARVA
+84 PLLGGARVV
-93 PVTLADGKHL
+93 PITLADGKHL
-103 AKVDAPAGGASAAD
+103 AKIEAPAAGKPAPASAPGA
-117 AGRGS
+117 AGGS
-122 WVMLLAAPL
+122 WAMLVAAPL
-131 AGKGTEPLVLWSGW
+131 AGKGTEPIVLWSGW

-165 LASGSRVLVGQLR
+165 LGSGSRVLVGQLR
-178 DDVTICG
+178 EDVTICG

-205 ASYQN
+205 ASFQN
-210 LPAEAR
+210 LPAEER
-216 RAAGKVAAE
+216 RAAGKLVAE
-225 RHDAD
+225 RREAD
-230 AAAPGFRLLRPTAAS
+230 AAAPAFRLLRPTAAS

-267 KAGVGRG
+267 KAGAGRG

-285 GITGFGLRIK
+285 GITGLGLRIK
-295 PTEGVEGGAA
+295 PQDGVDGGAA

-326 WLKEPASYEVKLP
+326 WAKESAGYEVKLP
-339 EEIRASCV
+339 EEIKASCL

-357 RGAQAGGGER
+357 RGAGDR
-367 GSPSAP
+367 GAPSAP
-373 EVRVTIAEIT
+373 EVRVTIAEVT
-383 ARTAFDGQGPAALVG
+383 ARTAFDGQGSGALVG

-429 DRLDPAGR
+429 DKLDAAGK
-437 QLAAGVI
+437 QLARGVI

-462 GAAAA
+462 GAAA
-467 ARPTS
+467 
-472 GAAGAARPA
+472 PA
-481 SGAAGAARPTS
+481 SGAAAAARSTS
-492 GAAGAALGGGRRAA
+492 AAPGRAPRAA
-506 PAEPDPELHHAR
+506 APEPDPELHHAR

-533 EVVKGGAA
+533 EIVKGGAA
-541 AARVAAARE
+541 AAKVAAARE
-550 LALVAPAEAVPALL
+550 LALVAPAEAIPALL

-571 GATRRELRAALATAA
+571 GATRRDLRAALALAA

-592 PVVEEEVQLDRLRA
+592 PVVEEEVQIDRLRA
-606 RPEDA
+606 RPEAA
-611 QLDLLRALGPS
+611 QLDLLRALGPA

-637 SATGAPFARRYLLQ
+637 SAAPAPFERRYLLQ
-651 APAAALARAGEGP
+651 APAAALARAGEAP
-664 AEAYLRASLRKDADA
+664 AEAYLRASLRKDADP
-679 HVRLRAAEVAA
+679 HVRLRAAGVAA
-690 DVPSLAPDLLAAAS
+690 EVPALAQDLLAAAS

-723 AGAKLPAGAAEALA
+723 AGVKLPAGVAEALA

-759 PATAAGDRALVGA
+759 PATPAGDRALVGA
-772 LDDASPEVRRS
+772 LADRSPEVRRN

-825 DTASVDLWT
+825 DASSVDLWT

-842 PVGERDQRLGSAAL
+842 PIGERDQRLGSAAL

-887 RAALSAT
+887 RAALAAA

>member
-1 MSCSRFR
+1 MSRSPFRFR
-8 SLWLRA
+8 RPRLGAAAGLIAA
-14 SATALAVAASS
+14 SAAVGGS
-25 TWLGDAAAQVA
+25 AAAQVA

-53 DARGI
+53 DAGGV
-58 TARACPSAAACA
+58 TARACPAAAACA
-70 PDGGNVLAV
+70 PDGGKVLAV

-84 PLLGGARVA
+84 PLLGGARVV
-93 PVTLADGKHL
+93 PVTLADGKRL
-103 AKVDAPAGGASAAD
+103 AKIEVPAAGKPAGAGAPEG
-117 AGRGS
+117 AGGS

-165 LASGSRVLVGQLR
+165 LGSGNRVLLGQLR
-178 DDVTICG
+178 DDVTLCG

-199 MTLLKG
+199 MMLLKG
-205 ASYQN
+205 ASFQN
-210 LPAEAR
+210 LSAEER
-216 RAAGKVAAE
+216 RAAGKVVAE
-225 RHDAD
+225 RRDAD
-230 AAAPGFRLLRPTAAS
+230 APVATFRLLRPTAAS

-267 KAGVGRG
+267 KVGAGRG

-285 GITGFGLRIK
+285 GITGLGLRIK
-295 PTEGVEGGAA
+295 PSDGVEGGAA

-326 WLKEPASYEVKLP
+326 WLKESAGYEVKLP
-339 EEIRASCV
+339 EEIKASCI
-347 AVVLDEAYAP
+347 AVVLDDAYAP
-357 RGAQAGGGER
+357 AGAGGRGA
-367 GSPSAP
+367 PSAP
-373 EVRVTIAEIT
+373 EVRVTIAEVT
-383 ARTAFDGQGPAALVG
+383 ARTAFDGQNPAALVG

-403 GERAR
+403 GERSR

-415 RSGPEAVEAAIAGY
+415 RGGPEAVEAAIAGY

-437 QLAAGVI
+437 QLARGVI

-451 QIPFF
+451 QIPFL

-462 GAAAA
+462 GAASAA
-467 ARPTS
+467 QLAP
-472 GAAGAARPA
+472 GAASAGRA
-481 SGAAGAARPTS
+481 SGLASAP
-492 GAAGAALGGGRRAA
+492 GRAPRAA
-506 PAEPDPELHHAR
+506 PPEPDPELHHAR

-533 EVVKGGAA
+533 EIVKAGAP

-550 LALVAPAEAVPALL
+550 LALVAPAEAIPALL

-571 GATRRELRAALATAA
+571 GGARRELRAALALAA

-592 PVVEEEVQLDRLRA
+592 SVVEEEVQLERLRA

-611 QLDLLRALGPS
+611 QLDLLRALGPA

-637 SATGAPFARRYLLQ
+637 SAGGAPFERRYLLQ
-651 APAAALARAGEGP
+651 APAAALARAGEAP

-690 DVPSLAPDLLAAAS
+690 DVPALAPDLLAAAS
-704 DPDVRVREAAI
+704 DPDARVREAAI
-715 VALSRAAS
+715 VALARAVS
-723 AGAKLPAGAAEALA
+723 AGAKLPAGAGEALA
-737 ARLASDPWT
+737 ARLTSDPWT

-759 PATAAGDRALVGA
+759 PATTAGDRALVGA
-772 LDDASPEVRRS
+772 LADSSPEVRQH

-798 AVRDRAEDKEEDVEV
+798 VVRDRAEDKEEDVEV

-825 DTASVDLWT
+825 DASSVDLWT
-834 RLALRAKA
+834 RLALRAKS
-842 PVGERDQRLGSAAL
+842 PIGEHDQRLGSAAL
-856 AALGAV
+856 AALGSV

-877 DTPHGLRETA
+877 DTPHGLREAA
-887 RAALSAT
+887 RAALSAP
-894 PQCRR
+894 PQCRRR

>member
-1 MSCSRFR
+1 MSRSPFRFR
-8 SLWLRA
+8 RPRLGA
-14 SATALAVAASS
+14 AAGVIAATAAVAGNA
-25 TWLGDAAAQVA
+25 GAEVA
-36 PVVLPHAAGQQ
+36 PVVLAAAAGQQ

-53 DARGI
+53 DPGGIAARI
-58 TARACPSAAACA
+58 CPAAAVCA
-70 PDGGNVLAV
+70 PDGGKVLAV
-79 PSEVA
+79 PSEVV
-84 PLLGGARVA
+84 PLLGGARVV
-93 PVTLADGKHL
+93 PVTLADGKRL
-103 AKVDAPAGGASAAD
+103 AKIEAPAAGKSAGAGAPGTAS
-117 AGRGS
+117 GS

-131 AGKGTEPLVLWSGW
+131 AGKGAEPLVLWSGW

-165 LASGSRVLVGQLR
+165 LGSGSRVLVGQLH

-185 RPALVGAS
+185 RPALVSVS

-199 MTLLKG
+199 MTLVKG
-205 ASYQN
+205 ASFQN
-210 LPAEAR
+210 LSAEER
-216 RAAGKVAAE
+216 RAAGKVVAE
-225 RHDAD
+225 RRDAD
-230 AAAPGFRLLRPTAAS
+230 AAAPAFRLLRPTAAS
-245 SAVGKRFAEIADG
+245 SAVGRRIAEIADG
-258 DPKTAWSEG
+258 DPRTAWSEG
-267 KAGVGRG
+267 KAGAGRG

-285 GITGFGLRIK
+285 GITGIGLRIK
-295 PTEGVEGGAA
+295 PPDGVEGGAA

-326 WLKEPASYEVKLP
+326 WLKESAGYEVKLP
-339 EEIRASCV
+339 EEIKASCI
-347 AVVLDEAYAP
+347 AVVLDDAYAP
-357 RGAQAGGGER
+357 AGTGGRGA
-367 GSPSAP
+367 PSAP
-373 EVRVTIAEIT
+373 EVRVTIAEIA

-403 GERAR
+403 GERSR

-415 RSGPEAVEAAIAGY
+415 RGGPEAVEAVIADY
-429 DRLDPAGR
+429 DKLDPAGR
-437 QLAAGVI
+437 QLARGVI
-444 DTAPCAV
+444 DTAPCAA
-451 QIPFF
+451 QIPFLS
-456 TARLAS
+456 ARLAGGAVAAPPAP
-462 GAAAA
+462 GAA
-467 ARPTS
+467 S
-472 GAAGAARPA
+472 ARPA
-481 SGAAGAARPTS
+481 SGAASAAP
-492 GAAGAALGGGRRAA
+492 GRASRAA
-506 PAEPDPELHHAR
+506 PPEPDPELHHAR

-533 EVVKGGAA
+533 EIVKAGAA

-550 LALVAPAEAVPALL
+550 LALVAPAEAIPALL
-564 DALAGAR
+564 DAIAGAR
-571 GATRRELRAALATAA
+571 GAARRDLRVALALAA

-592 PVVEEEVQLDRLRA
+592 PVVEDEVQLERLRA
-606 RPEDA
+606 RPEEA
-611 QLDLLRALGPS
+611 QLDLLRALGPA

-637 SATGAPFARRYLLQ
+637 SAAGAPFERRYLLL
-651 APAAALARAGEGP
+651 APAAVLARAGGAP

-690 DVPSLAPDLLAAAS
+690 DVPALAPDLLAAAS

-715 VALSRAAS
+715 VALARAAS
-723 AGAKLPAGAAEALA
+723 TGAKLPAGAAEALA

-759 PATAAGDRALVGA
+759 PATPSGDRALFGA
-772 LDDASPEVRRS
+772 LADSSPEVRRY

-825 DTASVDLWT
+825 DASSVDLWT

-842 PVGERDQRLGSAAL
+842 PIGEHDQRLGSAAL
-856 AALGAV
+856 AALGSV

-877 DTPHGLRETA
+877 DTPHGLREVA
-887 RAALSAT
+887 RAALSAA
-894 PQCRR
+894 PQCRRR

>member
-1 MSCSRFR
+1 MSRTRFR
-8 SLWLRA
+8 SRWLRA
-14 SATALAVAASS
+14 SVTAGAVAASS
-25 TWLGDAAAQVA
+25 TWLGDAAAQIA
-36 PVVLPHAAGQQ
+36 PVVLPQAAGQQ

-58 TARACPSAAACA
+58 SARACPSAAACA
-70 PDGGNVLAV
+70 PDGGKALAV

-93 PVTLADGKHL
+93 PVTLADGRHL
-103 AKVDAPAGGASAAD
+103 AKIEAPASGAPSGAREGGVAS
-117 AGRGS
+117 GS

-145 TGVATGEH
+145 TGVAAGEH

-165 LASGSRVLVGQLR
+165 LGSGSRVLVGQLR

-205 ASYQN
+205 ASFQN
-210 LPAEAR
+210 LPAEER

-225 RHDAD
+225 RREAD

-267 KAGVGRG
+267 KAGAGRG

-285 GITGFGLRIK
+285 GITGLGLRIK
-295 PTEGVEGGAA
+295 PVDGVEGGAA

-316 LFQVSLPEDA
+316 LFHVSLPEDA
-326 WLKEPASYEVKLP
+326 WVKESAGYEVKLP

-347 AVVLDEAYAP
+347 AVVLDEAFAP
-357 RGAQAGGGER
+357 RGAQAGER

-373 EVRVTIAEIT
+373 EVRVTIAEVT
-383 ARTAFDGQGPAALVG
+383 ARTAFDGQAPAALVG

-415 RSGPEAVEAAIAGY
+415 RSGPEAAEAAIAGY

-467 ARPTS
+467 PPR
-472 GAAGAARPA
+472 GA
-481 SGAAGAARPTS
+481 
-492 GAAGAALGGGRRAA
+492 RRAA
-506 PAEPDPELHHAR
+506 PPEPDPELHHAR

-533 EVVKGGAA
+533 EIVKGGGAA

-550 LALVAPAEAVPALL
+550 LALVAPAEAVLALL
-564 DALAGAR
+564 DALAAAR
-571 GATRRELRAALATAA
+571 GATRKELRAALALAA

-622 LGRVKGGGAAFQALA
+622 LGRVRGGGAAFQALA
-637 SATGAPFARRYLLQ
+637 SAAGAPFERRYLLQ
-651 APAAALARAGEGP
+651 APAAALARAGEAP

-704 DPDVRVREAAI
+704 DPDVRVREAAV
-715 VALSRAAS
+715 VALARAAS

-737 ARLASDPWT
+737 ARLALDPWT
-746 FIRGGAALAIGAM
+746 FIRGGAALALGAM
-759 PATAAGDRALVGA
+759 PAAPASDRALVGA
-772 LDDASPEVRRS
+772 LADRSPEVRRH

-825 DTASVDLWT
+825 DASSVDLWT
-834 RLALRAKA
+834 RLALQAKA
-842 PVGERDQRLGSAAL
+842 PMGERDQRLGSAAL

-862 HPADLPARLK
+862 RPADLPARLE

-877 DTPHGLRETA
+877 GTPHGLREAA
-887 RAALSAT
+887 RAALSAA

>member
-1 MSCSRFR
+1 MSRSPLRFR
-8 SLWLRA
+8 RPRLGAAAGVIAA
-14 SATALAVAASS
+14 SAAFV
-25 TWLGDAAAQVA
+25 GDAAAQVA

-53 DARGI
+53 DPGGI
-58 TARACPSAAACA
+58 TARVCPAAAACA
-70 PDGGNVLAV
+70 PDGGKVIAV
-79 PSEVA
+79 PPEVA
-84 PLLGGARVA
+84 PLLGGARVVS
-93 PVTLADGKHL
+93 VTLADGKHL
-103 AKVDAPAGGASAAD
+103 ARIEAPAAGKPAAAGAPG
-117 AGRGS
+117 AGSGS
-122 WVMLLAAPL
+122 WAMLLAAPL
-131 AGKGTEPLVLWSGW
+131 AGKGTEPIVLFSGW

-160 VVVEP
+160 LVVEP
-165 LASGSRVLVGQLR
+165 LGSGSRVLVGQLR

-199 MTLLKG
+199 MTLVKG
-205 ASYQN
+205 ASVQN
-210 LPAEAR
+210 LSAEER
-216 RAAGKVAAE
+216 RAAGKVVAE
-225 RHDAD
+225 RRDAD
-230 AAAPGFRLLRPTAAS
+230 AAAAAFRLLRPTAAS

-267 KAGVGRG
+267 KAGAGRG

-285 GITGFGLRIK
+285 GITGLGLRIK
-295 PTEGVEGGAA
+295 PSDGVEAGAA
-305 PRTLFVATPDR
+305 PRTLYVATPDR

-326 WLKEPASYEVKLP
+326 WLKESAGYEVKLP

-347 AVVLDEAYAP
+347 AVVLDDAYAP
-357 RGAQAGGGER
+357 AGAGGRGA
-367 GSPSAP
+367 PSAP
-373 EVRVTIAEIT
+373 EVRVTIAEVT
-383 ARTAFDGQGPAALVG
+383 ARTAFDEQGPAALVG

-403 GERAR
+403 GERSR

-415 RSGPEAVEAAIAGY
+415 RGGPEAVEAAIAGY
-429 DRLDPAGR
+429 DKLDPAGR
-437 QLAAGVI
+437 QLARGVI
-444 DTAPCAV
+444 DTAPCAA
-451 QIPFF
+451 QIPFL

-462 GAAAA
+462 GAA
-467 ARPTS
+467 S
-472 GAAGAARPA
+472 AARPA
-481 SGAAGAARPTS
+481 PGAAPSRLASGAGSAAP
-492 GAAGAALGGGRRAA
+492 GRAPRAA
-506 PAEPDPELHHAR
+506 PPELDPELHHAR
-518 DRIRRCGRAAAPALA
+518 DRIRRCGRAAAPAL
-533 EVVKGGAA
+533 EEIVKGGAA
-541 AARVAAARE
+541 AARLAAARE
-550 LALVAPAEAVPALL
+550 LALVAPAEAISALL

-571 GATRRELRAALATAA
+571 GAARRDLRAALALAA

-592 PVVEEEVQLDRLRA
+592 PVVEDELQLERLRA

-611 QLDLLRALGPS
+611 QLDLLRALGPA

-637 SATGAPFARRYLLQ
+637 SAGGAPFERRYLLQ
-651 APAAALARAGEGP
+651 APAAALARSGEAP

-690 DVPSLAPDLLAAAS
+690 DVPALAPDLLAAAS

-723 AGAKLPAGAAEALA
+723 AGVKLPAGAAEALA

-759 PATAAGDRALVGA
+759 PATPTGDRALAGA
-772 LDDASPEVRRS
+772 LADGSPEVRRY

-825 DTASVDLWT
+825 DASSVDLWT

-842 PVGERDQRLGSAAL
+842 PIGEHDQRLGSAAL
-856 AALGAV
+856 AALGSV

-877 DTPHGLRETA
+877 DTPHGLREAA
-887 RAALSAT
+887 RAALSAA
-894 PQCRR
+894 PQCRRR

>member
-1 MSCSRFR
+1 MSRSPFRFR
-8 SLWLRA
+8 RPRLGAAAGLIAA
-14 SATALAVAASS
+14 SAAVGGS
-25 TWLGDAAAQVA
+25 AAAQVA

-53 DARGI
+53 DAGGV
-58 TARACPSAAACA
+58 TARACPAAAACA
-70 PDGGNVLAV
+70 PDGGKVLAV

-84 PLLGGARVA
+84 PLLGGARVV
-93 PVTLADGKHL
+93 PVTLADGKRL
-103 AKVDAPAGGASAAD
+103 AKIEVPAAGKPAGVGAPEG
-117 AGRGS
+117 AGGS

-165 LASGSRVLVGQLR
+165 LGSGNRVLVGQLR
-178 DDVTICG
+178 DDVTLCG

-205 ASYQN
+205 ASFQN
-210 LPAEAR
+210 LPAEER
-216 RAAGKVAAE
+216 RAAGKVVAE
-225 RHDAD
+225 RRDAD
-230 AAAPGFRLLRPTAAS
+230 APAATFRLLRPTAAS

-267 KAGVGRG
+267 KVGAGRG

-285 GITGFGLRIK
+285 GITGLGLRIK
-295 PTEGVEGGAA
+295 PSDGVEGGAA

-326 WLKEPASYEVKLP
+326 WLKESAGYEVKLP
-339 EEIRASCV
+339 EEIKASCI
-347 AVVLDEAYAP
+347 AVVLDDAYAP
-357 RGAQAGGGER
+357 AGAGSRGA
-367 GSPSAP
+367 PSAP
-373 EVRVTIAEIT
+373 EVRVTIAEVT

-403 GERAR
+403 GERSR

-415 RSGPEAVEAAIAGY
+415 RGGPEAVEAAIAGY

-437 QLAAGVI
+437 QLARGVI

-451 QIPFF
+451 QIPFL

-462 GAAAA
+462 GAASAA
-467 ARPTS
+467 QPAP
-472 GAAGAARPA
+472 GAASAGRV
-481 SGAAGAARPTS
+481 SGMA
-492 GAAGAALGGGRRAA
+492 AALGRAPRAA
-506 PAEPDPELHHAR
+506 PPEPDPELHHAR

-533 EVVKGGAA
+533 EIVKAGAP
-541 AARVAAARE
+541 AARVVAARE
-550 LALVAPAEAVPALL
+550 LALVAPVEAIPALL

-571 GATRRELRAALATAA
+571 GAARRELRAALALAA

-592 PVVEEEVQLDRLRA
+592 SVVEEEMQLERLRA

-611 QLDLLRALGPS
+611 QLDLLRALGPA

-637 SATGAPFARRYLLQ
+637 SAGGAPFDRRYLLQ
-651 APAAALARAGEGP
+651 APAAALARAGEAP

-679 HVRLRAAEVAA
+679 HVRLRAAEVTA
-690 DVPSLAPDLLAAAS
+690 DVPALAPDLLAAAS
-704 DPDVRVREAAI
+704 DPEARVREAAI
-715 VALSRAAS
+715 VALARAAS
-723 AGAKLPAGAAEALA
+723 AGAKLPAGAGEALA
-737 ARLASDPWT
+737 ARLTSDPWT

-759 PATAAGDRALVGA
+759 PATTAGDRALVGA
-772 LDDASPEVRRS
+772 LADSSPEVRQH

-825 DTASVDLWT
+825 DASSVDLWT
-834 RLALRAKA
+834 RLALRAKS
-842 PVGERDQRLGSAAL
+842 PIGEHDQRLGSAAL
-856 AALGAV
+856 AALGSV

-877 DTPHGLRETA
+877 GTPHGLREAA
-887 RAALSAT
+887 RAALSAP
-894 PQCRR
+894 PQCRRR

>member
-1 MSCSRFR
+1 MRRSPFR
-8 SLWLRA
+8 SGWRRVGA
-14 SATALAVAASS
+14 AAGWIAASS
-25 TWLGDAAAQVA
+25 ALLGNAAAQVA
-36 PVVLPHAAGQQ
+36 PVVLPRAAGQQ

-53 DARGI
+53 DAGGI
-58 TARACPSAAACA
+58 TARACPAAAACA
-70 PDGGNVLAV
+70 PDGGKVLAV
-79 PSEVA
+79 APEVA
-84 PLLGGARVA
+84 PLLGGARVV
-93 PVTLADGKHL
+93 PVTLADGKRL
-103 AKVDAPAGGASAAD
+103 AKIEAPVAATPAGAAATALGA
-117 AGRGS
+117 GGGS

-131 AGKGTEPLVLWSGW
+131 VGKGTEPIVLWSGW
-145 TGVATGEH
+145 TGVSTGEH

-165 LASGSRVLVGQLR
+165 LGSGSRVLVGQLR

-205 ASYQN
+205 ASFQN
-210 LPAEAR
+210 LPLEER
-216 RAAGKVAAE
+216 RAASKVAAE
-225 RHDAD
+225 RREAD
-230 AAAPGFRLLRPTAAS
+230 AAAPAFRLLRPTAAS

-267 KAGVGRG
+267 KVGAGRG
-274 EFVSFSSADEV
+274 EFVSLSSADEV
-285 GITGFGLRIK
+285 GITGLGLRIK
-295 PTEGVEGGAA
+295 PTEVVEGGAA
-305 PRTLFVATPDR
+305 PRTLFVATPER

-326 WLKEPASYEVKLP
+326 WLKETAGYEVKLP
-339 EEIRASCV
+339 EEIRASCI
-347 AVVLDEAYAP
+347 AVVLDDAYAP
-357 RGAQAGGGER
+357 RGAPAGAGDR
-367 GSPSAP
+367 GAPSAP

-429 DRLDPAGR
+429 DKLDPAGR

-467 ARPTS
+467 PPR
-472 GAAGAARPA
+472 RA
-481 SGAAGAARPTS
+481 S
-492 GAAGAALGGGRRAA
+492 RAA
-506 PAEPDPELHHAR
+506 PPEPDPELHHAR

-533 EVVKGGAA
+533 EIVKGGAA

-550 LALVAPAEAVPALL
+550 LALVAPAEAIPALL

-571 GATRRELRAALATAA
+571 GATRRELRAALALAA

-592 PVVEEEVQLDRLRA
+592 DVVEEEVQLDRLRA
-606 RPEDA
+606 RPEEA

-637 SATGAPFARRYLLQ
+637 SAASAPFERRYLLQ
-651 APAAALARAGEGP
+651 APAAALARAGEAP

-690 DVPSLAPDLLAAAS
+690 DVPALAPDLLAAAS
-704 DPDVRVREAAI
+704 DPEVRVREAAI

-723 AGAKLPAGAAEALA
+723 AGAKLPAGAPAALA

-746 FIRGGAALAIGAM
+746 FIRGSAALAIGAM
-759 PATAAGDRALVGA
+759 PAAPAGDRALVGA
-772 LDDASPEVRRS
+772 LADSSPEVRRS
-783 ALDGLGAHRATAHIE
+783 ALDGLGAHRAVAHIE

-825 DTASVDLWT
+825 DASSVDLWT

-842 PVGERDQRLGSAAL
+842 PMGERDQRLGSAAL

-887 RAALSAT
+887 RAALSAA